1 LLAPGN
7 HAGETTRLSEAEQSV
22 RDQSNA
28 LGEIQQTLEQLATRT
43 PATAKLNRTVIGALI
58 ATGALIIGL
67 LIMLT

>member
-58 ATGALIIGL
+58 IGL